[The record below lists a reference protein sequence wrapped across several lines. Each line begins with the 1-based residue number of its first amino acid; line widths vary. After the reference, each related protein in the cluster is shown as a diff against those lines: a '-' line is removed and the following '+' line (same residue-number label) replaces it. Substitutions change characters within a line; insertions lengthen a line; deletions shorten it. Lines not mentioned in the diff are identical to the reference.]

1 MKRRARGVAIVTGTQ
16 GEATRE
22 VVRMLEPF
30 FEYVF
35 HASDEDHVYGRME
48 NEKVRLVVVMDLDG
62 CKANHDSLREIRH
75 AFPSAKILGLLDA
88 FCPNQEVV
96 LRSAGV
102 VFLGSYERFSRNSR
116 SILTKAL
123 NAAIS

>member
-1 MKRRARGVAIVTGTQ
+1 MKRRARGVAIVIGTQ

-22 VVRMLEPF
+22 VVRMLGPF
-30 FEYVF
+30 FEKVF
-35 HASDEDHVYGRME
+35 HASDEDHVYGRIE
-48 NEKVRLVVVMDLDG
+48 NELVRLVVMMGLDG

-88 FCPNQEVV
+88 FCTDQEAV
-96 LRSAGV
+96 LRTAGV
-102 VFLGSYERFSRNSR
+102 VFLGSYERFACNSR